1 MSQQDLRLPLAPKR
15 ETVELLYRT
24 FGDVL
29 APSEQVRLRY
39 FKHLDP
45 DNFTRALKSLRV
57 PLPVTTLDDST
68 KAHRFID
75 IRHLAIHIDA
85 RADQADDELDKAI
98 NPPQAEQA

>member
-1 MSQQDLRLPLAPKR
+1 MSQQEFRLPPAPKR

-29 APSEQVRLRY
+29 APCEQVRVRY

-45 DNFTRALKSLRV
+45 DNFTRALNSLRV
-57 PLPVTTLDDST
+57 PLPVTTLDTST

-85 RADQADDELDKAI
+85 RADQADDEVAKAI
-98 NPPQAEQA
+98 NPPTPETT